1 MRDEGQRLEGH
12 PQPVAL
18 LSSNGRAL
26 LVSLSLSLRGG
37 TRPVR
42 LLPGAFRIQRN
53 SPGGLAGR
61 VRYDAAEMPWIPG
74 DFTHHIPTPTWQ
86 VRPRVEQVVREAG
99 PEAVALDLGAGG
111 RRLAPNVVCVDFV
124 PFPGTEVVGDVQRLP
139 FADASVDLIVATGLI
154 EHVDDD
160 RALLNEAF
168 RVLKPG
174 GIAHFELPFLQF
186 YHDDPVDYR
195 RYTVPGLEREMVR
208 AGFQTIESNFNIGP
222 TVGLLYSFIY
232 YGATLFEGR
241 NVVSRVLSNLV
252 FVFLSFAL
260 SWLRYVD
267 WFLKDKK
274 SAHRLAFGVFCT
286 SRKPAST

>member
-1 MRDEGQRLEGH
+1 
-12 PQPVAL
+12 
-18 LSSNGRAL
+18 
-26 LVSLSLSLRGG
+26 
-37 TRPVR
+37 
-42 LLPGAFRIQRN
+42 
-53 SPGGLAGR
+53 
-61 VRYDAAEMPWIPG
+61 
-74 DFTHHIPTPTWQ
+74 
-86 VRPRVEQVVREAG
+86 
-99 PEAVALDLGAGG
+99 
-111 RRLAPNVVCVDFV
+111 
-124 PFPGTEVVGDVQRLP
+124 
-139 FADASVDLIVATGLI
+139 
-154 EHVDDD
+154 
-160 RALLNEAF
+160 
-168 RVLKPG
+168 
-174 GIAHFELPFLQF
+174 
-186 YHDDPVDYR
+186 
-195 RYTVPGLEREMVR
+195 MVR